1 MNRLMRSREFYALL
15 VVVALAPFTVLAQA
29 PKQAKPGVAK
39 APVTMASTAPAV
51 PDVMSREM
59 SFSGPGWQ
67 DAIIKQEGYVA
78 PPKEIGDAVLAKR
91 YLNVTLS
98 NLSPDKKWS
107 LFQVGDGPVVMKT
120 FSKPFDELGGVFID
134 FKANRVRTLTITNG
148 VGIDVISTTDG
159 RRRSMTLPASTRVSG
174 AQWTPDGTN
183 IAFYVHA
190 DTGSTIWM
198 ADAATLAPRQVT
210 KQPVLATFVSSFS
223 FSNDGKQLFIVM
235 APDGRAPRP
244 VEPVAPVGPLVK
256 VLSGQKEQNRTYPSL
271 MNTPYDF
278 DLLEWHA
285 TGQLVS
291 VDAVTGVA
299 TKIGAPA
306 MITGVNP
313 SPDGQ
318 YVRVTRMTRPFSYLV
333 PVASFGSIE
342 EVWDR
347 TGKSLTQISDRKIN
361 LGSTGAAAD
370 PADPTADPAQA
381 GGGRGGAN
389 QAGKREVAWRTDGA
403 GLNYLEQ
410 EPAPAGAEGAA
421 GVGRGRAGGGTGAPG
436 ATAPQ
441 RKDRLYQWAPPFV
454 EGTGK
459 VLYENPTR
467 MNGVRYTPDMSMIV
481 WRETQE
487 QNSIDYAVNLANTA
501 EKFTLARFRTDD
513 VTANPGTIAS
523 VRGGGGGGRAGGV
536 GRGGGGVGGAV
547 LLSADKTAVF
557 YDGTAYDK
565 TPDEVGPKSFV
576 DRFTIKTGE
585 KTRIFEG
592 SNNGVFEA
600 VVAILDPDAKKF
612 IIAKES
618 PTLVAQSA
626 LVADG
631 TRTTLTKNVDP
642 AEDLTAAVRE
652 RFFVT
657 RPDGFKFKVNVTL
670 PPGTKPGARLPAIF
684 WFYPAEFTSQ
694 EQYDIPDRTF
704 NKNAFR
710 DFTAR
715 SAVYFTRLGYAVVE
729 PDAPIVG
736 AAGTMNNNYVNDLR
750 NDLFTVIQEL
760 DRRGLVDKDRL
771 AIGGHSYGAFSTV
784 NAMVHTP
791 FFKAGIAGDG
801 NYNRTF
807 TPMGFQ
813 NERRLLWDA
822 PNVYLDMSPFL
833 HANNLTGALLMY
845 HNLHDQNVGTDPENS
860 IRLLH
865 ALQGLGKTAALYMY
879 PFEDHGQVS
888 RETLL
893 DNWARWGAWLDKYVK
908 NPAPAETPK
917 PAGGRGGGGGR

>member
-1 MNRLMRSREFYALL
+1 MNRLTRFRGFYVLL
-15 VVVALAPFTVLAQA
+15 VVVALAPLTMFAQA
-29 PKQAKPGVAK
+29 QQRPGAPK
-39 APVTMASTAPAV
+39 
-51 PDVMSREM
+51 EM
-59 SFSGPGWQ
+59 PFSGPGWQ
-67 DAIIKQEGYVA
+67 DAIIKQEGYVQ
-78 PPKEIGDAVLAKR
+78 PPKEIADAVLTKR
-91 YLNVTLS
+91 YLNTTIS

-107 LFQVGDGPVVMKT
+107 IFQVGDGPVVMQI
-120 FSKPFDELGGVFID
+120 FSKPFDELGGAFID
-134 FKANRVRTLTITNG
+134 FKANRVRTLTISNG
-148 VGIDVISTTDG
+148 VGFEVISTTDG
-159 RRRSMTLPASTRVSG
+159 TRRSVPLPVGARVSN
-174 AQWTPDGTN
+174 AQWTPDGKG
-183 IAFYVHA
+183 IAFFVHA
-190 DTGSTIWM
+190 DTGSTIWL
-198 ADAATLAPRQVT
+198 ADATTLAPKQVT
-210 KQPVLATFVSSFS
+210 KTPVLATFVSSFA
-223 FSNDGKQLFIVM
+223 FSNDGKQIFTVM

-244 VEPVAPVGPLVK
+244 IEPVAPVGPRVK

-278 DLLEWHA
+278 ELLEWHA

-291 VDAVTGVA
+291 VDAATGVA

-306 MITGVNP
+306 MITGV
-313 SPDGQ
+313 SPAPDSQ
-318 YVRVTRMTRPFSYLV
+318 FVRVTRMTKPFSYLV
-333 PVASFGSIE
+333 PVSSFGAIE

-347 TGKSLTQISDRKIN
+347 TGKSLTQLSERKIN
-361 LGSTGAAAD
+361 LGQAPTDPAAD
-370 PADPTADPAQA
+370 PQADGD
-381 GGGRGGAN
+381 GHGGAN
-389 QAGKREVAWRTDGA
+389 PSGKRDVTWRTDGA
-403 GLNYLEQ
+403 GLTYLEQ
-410 EPAPAGAEGAA
+410 EPATPATAGA
-421 GVGRGRAGGGTGAPG
+421 
-436 ATAPQ
+436 APQ
-441 RKDRLYQWAPPFV
+441 RKDRLYQWAPPFM
-454 EGTGK
+454 EGTAK

-481 WRETQE
+481 WRETQGE
-487 QNSIDYAVNLANTA
+487 TSIDYAVNLANTA
-501 EKFTLARFRTDD
+501 EKYTLARFRTDD

-523 VRGGGGGGRAGGV
+523 VRGGGGGRAGGG
-536 GRGGGGVGGAV
+536 GRGSGGGGGTV
-547 LLSADKTAVF
+547 LISADKGAVF
-557 YDGTAYDK
+557 YEGTVYDK
-565 TPDEVGPKSFV
+565 TPDLVGPKAFI
-576 DRFTIKTGE
+576 DRLEITTGT

-592 SNNGVFEA
+592 SNDGVFES
-600 VVAILDPDAKKF
+600 VVAIIDPDAKRF
-612 IIAKES
+612 IVAKES
-618 PTLVAQSA
+618 PTVVKQSFI
-626 LVADG
+626 VDG
-631 TRTTLTKNVDP
+631 ATRKQLTQNVDP

-670 PPGTKPGARLPAIF
+670 PPGTKPGEKLPAIF
-684 WFYPAEFTSQ
+684 WFYPAEFSSQ
-694 EQYDIPDRTF
+694 EQYDTPDRTF

-710 DFTAR
+710 DFNAR

-729 PDAPIVG
+729 PDSPIVG

-750 NDLFTVIQEL
+750 NNLFTVIQAL

-822 PNVYLDMSPFL
+822 PQVYLGMSPFMY
-833 HANNLTGALLMY
+833 ANNLTGALLMY
-845 HNLHDQNVGTDPENS
+845 HNLHDQNVGTDPDNS

-879 PFEDHGQVS
+879 PYEDHGQVA

-908 NPAPAETPK
+908 NPAPAEAPK
-917 PAGGRGGGGGR
+917 PAGARGGGR